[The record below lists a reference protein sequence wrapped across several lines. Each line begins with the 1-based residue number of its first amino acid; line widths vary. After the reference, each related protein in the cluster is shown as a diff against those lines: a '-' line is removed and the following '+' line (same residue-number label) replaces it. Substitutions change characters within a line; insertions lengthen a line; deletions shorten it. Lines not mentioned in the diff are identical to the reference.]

1 MPGSNG
7 AERRGPN
14 RRSVRIAALADL
26 HCSKGSQG
34 QLAPLFA
41 AAAAA
46 AEVLVMCGDL
56 TDYGQPEEAHVLVKE
71 LTGAKIPMIAVLGNH
86 DHESGKHEEVTAIL
100 CEAGVNVLDGE
111 ACEFHGIGFAG
122 VKGFGGGFGQ
132 RMLSAWGESAIKN
145 FVHEAVEEGLR
156 LERALQRLT
165 TRQRIALL
173 HYAPIRATIEGESPE
188 TYAFLGSSRLEEP
201 LTRYPVAA
209 VFHGHAHV
217 GSPEGTTSS
226 GVPVYNVS
234 LPLMRKHYPDRP
246 PFRIFEVRAADLAET
261 SEKESAAA

>member
-1 MPGSNG
+1 MADLKGRDG
-7 AERRGPN
+7 RAPN
-14 RRSVRIAALADL
+14 RRGVRIAALADL

-34 QLAPLFA
+34 QLAPLFVEA
-41 AAAAA
+41 AAAAS
-46 AEVLVMCGDL
+46 VLLMCGDL
-56 TDYGQPEEAHVLVKE
+56 TDYGHPEEAHVLVKE
-71 LTGAKIPMIAVLGNH
+71 LTGAKIPMVAVLGNH

-111 ACEFHGIGFAG
+111 ACELHGIGFAG

-132 RMLSAWGESAIKN
+132 RMLSPWGESAIKN

-165 TRQRIALL
+165 TRQRIALM
-173 HYAPIRATIEGESPE
+173 HYAPIRATVEGESPE
-188 TYAFLGSSRLEEP
+188 TFAFLGSSRLEEP
-201 LTRYPVAA
+201 LSRYPVAA

-217 GSPEGTTSS
+217 GSPEGATST

-246 PFRIFEVRAADLAET
+246 PFRIFEIRASDIEAPAEQ
-261 SEKESAAA
+261 ESAAA

>member
-1 MPGSNG
+1 MAGSNG
-7 AERRGPN
+7 SNGRAQNRRG
-14 RRSVRIAALADL
+14 VRIAALADL
-26 HCSKGSQG
+26 HCAKGSQG

-41 AAAAA
+41 EAAAAA
-46 AEVLVMCGDL
+46 DVLVMCGDL
-56 TDYGQPEEAHVLVKE
+56 TDYGQPEEAHTLVKE
-71 LTGAKIPMIAVLGNH
+71 LTGAKIPMVAVLGNH

-111 ACEFHGIGFAG
+111 ACEINGVGFAG

-145 FVHEAVEEGLR
+145 FVREGVEEGLR
-156 LERALQRLT
+156 LERALQRLS
-165 TRQRIALL
+165 TRQRIAVL
-173 HYAPIRATIEGESPE
+173 HYAPIRATVEGESPE
-188 TYAFLGSSRLEEP
+188 TFPFLGSSRLEEP

-217 GSPEGTTSS
+217 GSPEGATSN

-234 LPLMRKHYPDRP
+234 LPLMRKHYPDQP
-246 PFRIFEVRAADLAET
+246 PFRIFEIRAADLVEAD
-261 SEKESAAA
+261 EKAAAPA

>member
-1 MPGSNG
+1 MADVKGG
-7 AERRGPN
+7 DGRTPN
-14 RRSVRIAALADL
+14 RRGVRIAALADL

-41 AAAAA
+41 EAAAAA
-46 AEVLVMCGDL
+46 QVLLICGDL
-56 TDYGQPEEAHVLVKE
+56 TDYGQPDEAHVLVKE
-71 LTGAKIPMIAVLGNH
+71 LTGAKIPIVAVLGNH

-111 ACEFHGIGFAG
+111 TYELHGIGFAG

-132 RMLSAWGESAIKN
+132 RMLAPWGESAIKN

-165 TRQRIALL
+165 TRQRIALM
-173 HYAPIRATIEGESPE
+173 HYAPIRATVEGESPE
-188 TYAFLGSSRLEEP
+188 TFAFLGSSRLEEP
-201 LTRYPVAA
+201 LSRYPVAA

-217 GSPEGTTSS
+217 GSPEGATSS

-246 PFRIFEVRAADLAET
+246 PFRIFEIRAADIAAPEQ
-261 SEKESAAA
+261 EPAAA